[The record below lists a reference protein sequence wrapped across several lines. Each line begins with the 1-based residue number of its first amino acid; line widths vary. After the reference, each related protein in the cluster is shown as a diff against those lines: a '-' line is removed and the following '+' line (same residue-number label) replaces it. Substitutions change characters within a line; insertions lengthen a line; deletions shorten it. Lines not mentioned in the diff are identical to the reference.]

1 MCGAMSRGM
10 RCDGHRGGTSK
21 SNGSLPIDSFKITPI
36 IIAIVCATKGNG
48 ASMDGTAARHEA
60 DEILAELPDRISD
73 VIKPF
78 ARHSPEHPALVQGD
92 VTWTDADLAAI
103 VGSTAITLANYGI
116 RPGDRVMIVSENSLA
131 LAAILFAASEIDA
144 WSVVV

>member
-1 MCGAMSRGM
+1 MIIDAVDLDPSREAGM
-10 RCDGHRGGTSK
+10 
-21 SNGSLPIDSFKITPI
+21 N
-36 IIAIVCATKGNG
+36 A
-48 ASMDGTAARHEA
+48 TAARQEA

-92 VTWTDADLAAI
+92 VTWTYADLAAI

-144 WSVVV
+144 WSVVVNPRLSEREIDLIRDHSGA